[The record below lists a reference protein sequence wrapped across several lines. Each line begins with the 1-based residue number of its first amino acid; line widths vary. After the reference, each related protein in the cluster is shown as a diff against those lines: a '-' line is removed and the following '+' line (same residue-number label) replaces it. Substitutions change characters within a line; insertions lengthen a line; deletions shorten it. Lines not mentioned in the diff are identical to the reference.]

1 MQTVLISGG
10 TGMVGTRL
18 TEMLVAKNYKVII
31 LTRKLKKSNNK
42 NISYALWNVDKQ
54 TIDAN
59 AVSEADYIIHLAGA
73 NVADK
78 RWTDKRKQEIVN
90 SRVDSGKL
98 LVNALKEN
106 NNKVKA
112 VISASA
118 IGWYGA
124 DTEISKQHGFK
135 EDAPADNEFL
145 GETCKHWEQ
154 AIEGVEA
161 QGKRLVKL
169 RTGIVLSNKGG
180 AFKEFIKPMKFGVA
194 GILGNGKQTISWI
207 HLDDLCAM
215 YIYAMENEMVRGS
228 YNAVAPQ
235 PVSNKELTLIIAEQ
249 KQKFYIPVHIPEFAL
264 KILLGE
270 MSIEVLKSATVSADK
285 IKTAGYVFQYPAA
298 EQAVQNILSD
308 K

>member
-18 TEMLVAKNYKVII
+18 TEMLVAKNYQVII
-31 LTRKLKKSNNK
+31 LTRKLKKSNNQ
-42 NISYALWNVDKQ
+42 NISYALWDVAKQ

-59 AVSEADYIIHLAGA
+59 AVSSADYIIHLAGA

-78 RWTDKRKQEIVN
+78 RWTEKRKQEIVN

-98 LVNALKEN
+98 LVKALKEN

-145 GETCKHWEQ
+145 GETCRLWEQ
-154 AIEGVEA
+154 AIEGVEE

-169 RTGIVLSNKGG
+169 RTGIVLSNNGG
-180 AFKEFIKPMKFGVA
+180 AFKEFVKPLNAGVA
-194 GILGNGKQTISWI
+194 AILGNGKQTVSWI

-215 YIYAMENEMVRGS
+215 YIYAMENEMMCGS

-298 EQAVQNILSD
+298 EQAVQNILS
-308 K
+308 KK